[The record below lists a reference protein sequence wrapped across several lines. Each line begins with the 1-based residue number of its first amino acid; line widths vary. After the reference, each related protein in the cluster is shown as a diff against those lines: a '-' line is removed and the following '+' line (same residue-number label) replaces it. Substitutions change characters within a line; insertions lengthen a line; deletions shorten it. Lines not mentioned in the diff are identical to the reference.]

1 MRVDISKIN
10 KNVSKNPKLL
20 ENGIELIKSFL
31 PKEKMLELNHELESY
46 FNQPLFNSNLGSIWI
61 GDEFFPGKRI
71 FKILP
76 NISRIKSINIL
87 ELVIDIAN
95 LTPNKEN
102 IILTDINIFSE
113 KRNKEPLFWHTDGR
127 KGMMRAQI
135 YIKGG
140 GKDSGAFQYIQNT
153 HSIDHQVD
161 HKLNNKEILELKNNI
176 YNCYGES
183 GDLLLFN
190 TYGFHAKNKC
200 IDERINLMIEFQP
213 KDLVAV
219 RSSIDLNNLNLTK
232 KVLENLDLFIPSEE
246 MKKSCYN
253 SNHGLDVKYKNYP
266 TYFISRSIKLIFK
279 KIVIN
284 FFINPSKI
292 LLKKIKLL

>member
-1 MRVDISKIN
+1 MRIDISKVN
-10 KNVSKNPKLL
+10 KNISKNPKFL
-20 ENGIELIKSFL
+20 ENGVELIKSFIS
-31 PKEKMLELNHELESY
+31 KDKILELNQELEEC
-46 FNQPLFNSNLGSIWI
+46 FNQPIFNSNYGSIWT
-61 GDEFFPGKRI
+61 GDEFFPGK
-71 FKILP
+71 KILKIIP
-76 NISRIKSINIL
+76 NISRIRSINIL
-87 ELVIDIAN
+87 ELVVDIAN
-95 LTPNKEN
+95 LIPNKKN
-102 IILTDINIFSE
+102 IILTDINIYSE
-113 KRNKEPLFWHTDGR
+113 KRNKESLFWHTDGR

-161 HKLNNKEILELKNNI
+161 HKLNNKEILELKDNI
-176 YNCYGES
+176 YNCYGEG

-213 KDLVAV
+213 KDLVAI

-232 KVLENLDLFIPSEE
+232 KVLENLDLFIPNEE
-246 MKKSCYN
+246 MKKKSYH
-253 SNHGLDVKYKNYP
+253 SNYGLDIKYKNFP
-266 TYFISRSIKLIFK
+266 TYFVSRSIKLILK